1 MTRRALG
8 MALALICL
16 LSVALVAQ
24 PGRGRGKPPVPPK
37 VYVRRNIAAFT
48 PTQIAALRKGVQV
61 MQSRPAS
68 DPTSWLYQANIH
80 GTDDTPVATA
90 WNTCQHGSYLFLSWH
105 RMYLY
110 YFERILRKASGDASF
125 ALPYW
130 NYSQVAN
137 RALPAPFRTP
147 TTNNPLFVSQRRA
160 TINGGS
166 PLPATTVSI
175 TQALGFGNFSVNT
188 GGAQSFGGR
197 KVSAPV
203 HFSNGHGAL
212 ELAPHNGVHVQ
223 VGGGGWMSDPNLA
236 ARDPIFWLHHANI
249 DRLWES
255 WLKLGGG
262 RANPPASDTVWMT
275 TPFTFFDENGAEVKL
290 TGAQILNTVAQ
301 LRYRYD
307 ALSTLTTAIMMTG
320 GPGTSPGGPASDG
333 GQGSGQQTAGSS
345 DKPIAIAGQ
354 PVRVALSMPPEGAKQ
369 LETALTALAPVA
381 VALKLEKVSYEPG
394 AYLDVYVNL
403 PAETAPPGPQSPHY
417 AGSFAPFEPK
427 DHRSAEHIVDITN
440 AVRAL
445 RAKKLL
451 QGNDINVTLV
461 PTAPETK
468 GAAPTALEASKVQ
481 IGRLSIVIGQ

>member
-1 MTRRALG
+1 MV
-8 MALALICL
+8 LALICL

-24 PGRGRGKPPVPPK
+24 PGRGRGKPPFPPK
-37 VYVRRNIAAFT
+37 VHVRRNIASFT
-48 PTQIAALRKGVQV
+48 PTQIASLRKAVQV

-90 WNTCQHGSYLFLSWH
+90 WNTCQHGSYLFHSWH

-110 YFERILRKASGDASF
+110 YFERILRKASGDPSL

-130 NYSQVAN
+130 NYSQAAN

-160 TINGGS
+160 SINAGS
-166 PLPATTVSI
+166 PLPATAVSF
-175 TQALGFGNFSVNT
+175 TQAFGFINFSSPTT
-188 GGAQSFGGR
+188 GSQSFGGR
-197 KVSAPV
+197 VVTAPV

-212 ELAPHNGVHVQ
+212 ELAPHNGIHVQ
-223 VGGGGWMSDPNLA
+223 VGGSGWMSDPNLA

-262 RANPPASDTVWMT
+262 RANPPKSDTVWMT

-320 GPGTSPGGPASDG
+320 GPTPEGTPGSDAAG
-333 GQGSGQQTAGSS
+333 GGAQQTAASLE
-345 DKPIAIAGQ
+345 KPVAVAGE

-369 LETALTALAPVA
+369 LEGAFTAKGPVA
-381 VALKLEKVSYEPG
+381 VTLKLEKVTYEPG

-403 PAETAPPGPQSPHY
+403 PPGTPPPGPQSPHF
-417 AGSFAPFEPK
+417 AGTFAPFEPK
-427 DHRSAEHIVDITN
+427 DHRTGEYVVDVTN

-445 RAKKLL
+445 RTKKLM

-468 GAAPTALEASKVQ
+468 GAAPTALEAPKVQ

>member
-24 PGRGRGKPPVPPK
+24 PGRGRGKPPIIPK
-37 VYVRRNIAAFT
+37 VHVRRNIASFT
-48 PTQIAALRKGVQV
+48 PTQIASLRKGVQV
-61 MQSRPAS
+61 MQSRPAT

-110 YFERILRKASGDASF
+110 FFERILRKASGDPNL

-130 NYSQVAN
+130 NYSQPAN
-137 RALPAPFRTP
+137 RALPTPFRTP
-147 TTNNPLFVSQRRA
+147 TTGNPLFVSERRA
-160 TINGGS
+160 SINGGS
-166 PLPATTVSI
+166 PLPATSVSFA
-175 TQALGFGNFSVNT
+175 QAFGFINFSSPTT
-188 GGAQSFGGR
+188 GSQSFGGR
-197 KVSAPV
+197 VVPAPV

-212 ELAPHNGVHVQ
+212 ELAPHNGIHVQ

-236 ARDPIFWLHHANI
+236 ARDPIFWLHHCNI

-262 RANPPASDTVWMT
+262 RANPPKSDTVWMT
-275 TPFTFFDENGAEVKL
+275 TPFTFFDENGAEVKM

-307 ALSTLTTAIMMTG
+307 ALSTLSTAIMMTG
-320 GPGTSPGGPASDG
+320 GPAPAPGGPGSDG
-333 GQGSGQQTAGSS
+333 PGGGQQTAGSS
-345 DKPIAIAGQ
+345 DKPVAVAGQ
-354 PVRVALSMPPEGAKQ
+354 PVRVALSMPAEGAKQ
-369 LETALTALAPVA
+369 LETALTAPTPVA
-381 VALKLEKVSYEPG
+381 VTLKLEKVTYEPG

-403 PAETAPPGPQSPHY
+403 PAGTAPPGAQSPY
-417 AGSFAPFEPK
+417 FAGNFAPFEPK
-427 DHRSAEHIVDITN
+427 DHRSSEYTVDITN

-451 QGNDINVTLV
+451 QGNEINVTLV

-468 GAAPTALEASKVQ
+468 GGAPTALEAPSKVQ
-481 IGRLSIVIGQ
+481 IGRLSIVVGQ